1 MRNFLWTGF
10 SEVTYIEATVP
21 SSNVRYLEEEG
32 PSPPESLPAQL
43 TRNDR
48 EHGLSVVTL
57 HGGRGDADSL
67 GGRLTRIAYL
77 PSHDCE
83 IVLQAFLDANPQL
96 PSEKTRRGLTSNSGR
111 MVASG
116 GRPHRLFSTTTTGL
130 RKTVADVWIPVKP
143 TTVHSV
149 LNASERGRSP
159 TILRRSVRTDILL
172 I

>member
-1 MRNFLWTGF
+1 M
-10 SEVTYIEATVP
+10 P

-48 EHGLSVVTL
+48 EHGLSVLTL

-83 IVLQAFLDANPQL
+83 VVLQAFLAANPQL
-96 PSEKTRRGLTSNSGR
+96 PSEKTRRGLTQQFRAHGR
-111 MVASG
+111 QWGQAASA
-116 GRPHRLFSTTTTGL
+116 LLDDYYETQE
-130 RKTVADVWIPVKP
+130 
-143 TTVHSV
+143 
-149 LNASERGRSP
+149 NRGRCMDP
-159 TILRRSVRTDILL
+159 GETDDCPLCTERVRKGTLPDHLATECPH
-172 I
+172 